1 MVQGAPSMWHPKGDE
16 VWKNFMKDEAK
27 REAYFRAIRSS
38 TLEFFKGK
46 GFDMKQIMAVLDEA
60 GL

>member
-1 MVQGAPSMWHPKGDE
+1 MWHPKGDE

-38 TLEFFKGK
+38 TLEFFKDK
-46 GFDMKQIMAVLDEA
+46 GFDLKQIMAVLDEA